1 VACFFIYIIV
11 QSWVR
16 VWSWRNG
23 RAPASEGGRN
33 KGKLQRH
40 ANCVDTCGVLVR
52 IISVLRD
59 LEGVWLASD

>member
-11 QSWVR
+11 ECAVR

-23 RAPASEGGRN
+23 EAQKAAAT
-33 KGKLQRH
+33 GKLQRQG
-40 ANCVDTCGVLVR
+40 NCVDTCGVRVR